1 MFVAMRFR
9 GTSAHRERILME
21 DALKHLLDRE
31 QSGGASSVDGVAGA
45 LGCRRGRAAHVLG
58 LLRSRGLAN
67 PEGEGWRL
75 NEEGRLYALQ
85 ILRTHRLY
93 ETYLARETG
102 VPARDWHRQADSA
115 EHRLDAE
122 AAEALA
128 NRLNDPRFDPHGDPI
143 PTREG
148 ELPGG
153 KRVCLAEWPA
163 GMDAVIEH
171 VEDEPE
177 EVFQRI
183 LKQGLYPGVVL
194 ERPEPEANGGVGV
207 WTEGRALVI
216 PGEWLGMIHVG
227 RLQEDSESG
236 RGLSRLSDLALGEE
250 ATVQSLSQRCVGP
263 ERSRLLDLGLVPGTR
278 VRAEFESPFR
288 SPRSYLIRGTMIAL
302 RREQAEKVLILSE
315 PGTGK

>member
-1 MFVAMRFR
+1 
-9 GTSAHRERILME
+9 ME

-31 QSGGASSVDGVAGA
+31 QSGGTSSVEGVAGA
-45 LGCRRGRAAHVLG
+45 LGCRRGRAAQVLG
-58 LLRSRGLAN
+58 WLRSRGLAN

-75 NEEGRLYALQ
+75 NDEGRQYALQ

-93 ETYLARETG
+93 ETYLARETS
-102 VPARDWHRQADSA
+102 VPAQDWHRHADSA
-115 EHRLDAE
+115 EHRLDAD
-122 AAEALA
+122 AADELA
-128 NRLNDPRFDPHGDPI
+128 NRLNNPRFDPHGDPI

-163 GMDAVIEH
+163 GVDAVIEH

-177 EVFQRI
+177 DVFRRI

-194 ERPEPEANGGVGV
+194 ERPAPELEGGVGV
-207 WTEGRALVI
+207 WTEGRSLVI

-227 RLQEDSESG
+227 ELHEDSEGG
-236 RGLSRLSDLALGEE
+236 RGLSRLSDLALGDEG
-250 ATVQSLSQRCVGP
+250 TVHSLSQRCVGP

-278 VRAEFESPFR
+278 VRAEFTSPFR

-302 RREQAEKVLILSE
+302 RREQAEKVLIQGK
-315 PGTGK
+315 PGAAP